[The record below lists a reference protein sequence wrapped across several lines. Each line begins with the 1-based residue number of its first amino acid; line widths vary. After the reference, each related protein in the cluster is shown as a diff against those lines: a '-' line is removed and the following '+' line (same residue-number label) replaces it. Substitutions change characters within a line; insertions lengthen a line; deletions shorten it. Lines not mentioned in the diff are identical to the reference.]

1 MQYSTCAECGA
12 HLDPGEKCDC
22 QKEHSYL
29 DGSTELFL
37 RRYADMQNTNADRA
51 DLIPCPRCGRYR
63 MKQRLHTNA
72 VSRHFKGITVCDG
85 CGRDEAMQDFHGVIL
100 PNDEWAVV
108 QKFQCEREWPY
119 ETQEE

>member
-1 MQYSTCAECGA
+1 VQYNTCAECGA
-12 HLDPGEKCDC
+12 HLDPGCDC
-22 QKEHSYL
+22 QKERSSL
-29 DGSTELFL
+29 DDSTELFL
-37 RRYADMQNTNADRA
+37 RRYADMQNANAGRA

-72 VSRHFKGITVCDG
+72 ASRHFKGITVCDG
-85 CGRDEAMQDFHGVIL
+85 CGRDEAMQDFHGVVL
-100 PNDEWAVV
+100 PNEEWAVV

>member
-1 MQYSTCAECGA
+1 
-12 HLDPGEKCDC
+12 
-22 QKEHSYL
+22 
-29 DGSTELFL
+29 
-37 RRYADMQNTNADRA
+37 
-51 DLIPCPRCGRYR
+51 

>member
-1 MQYSTCAECGA
+1 MQSLRAANIVSCASVVQGDAEQVG
-12 HLDPGEKCDC
+12 
-22 QKEHSYL
+22 
-29 DGSTELFL
+29 
-37 RRYADMQNTNADRA
+37 
-51 DLIPCPRCGRYR
+51 
-63 MKQRLHTNA
+63 
-72 VSRHFKGITVCDG
+72 FKGITVCDG